1 MPSSSPPS
9 SSPPSLRNMKNGV
22 SKEKTSQ
29 RGAAIGPRT
38 PQLQQHQPQPFRTFN
53 TVASGGDAGSSV
65 NAGITPYTETLED
78 TSTTGVTG
86 KDTQEKGVAGVHSV
100 LERVGIAL
108 RRLPSFCPCGHPE
121 RVKNNAIVVPAVAT
135 VTGAASAVGHGS
147 GWLGGAASGIFG
159 AVAWR
164 TFCRVEDINTQAHLY
179 EKEMKEGF
187 RRVHEEFDRWDERFD
202 RWDDKFDRIEKKFDR
217 LVVARARRRRRRRRR
232 ERKNAINS
240 SSNHVG
246 RSDTGT

>member
-1 MPSSSPPS
+1 
-9 SSPPSLRNMKNGV
+9 MKNGV

-38 PQLQQHQPQPFRTFN
+38 TQLQQHQPQPFRTFN
-53 TVASGGDAGSSV
+53 TAASGGDAGSSV

-78 TSTTGVTG
+78 TSTTEVTG
-86 KDTQEKGVAGVHSV
+86 ADRQEKGVAGVHSF

-164 TFCRVEDINTQAHLY
+164 TLCRVEDINTQAHLY
-179 EKEMKEGF
+179 EKETKEGF
-187 RRVHEEFDRWDERFD
+187 RRLNE
-202 RWDDKFDRIEKKFDR
+202 KFDR
-217 LVVARARRRRRRRRR
+217 LEEAMARRW
-232 ERKNAINS
+232 EWEDDIKNS
-240 SSNHVG
+240 SSNHVVG
-246 RSDTGT
+246 RSDTGGGGSSSRSCRSS